1 MTAINN
7 TTPIQWLPF
16 RIRVPRNA
24 EPATLLAAWDDHVSA
39 DRVLELLHQTDLKN
53 NNIPLKIIQA
63 VFADPDRRTTLF
75 AELRRYP
82 NALQWIWKNRS
93 AEELSLLWD
102 ECLVFGSLEID
113 FLHFVEVNATI
124 QSIFSDGQ
132 RRVRLLEKY
141 ANNPEALAMVWKTLT
156 TNQKN
161 YVWLQTIVHNRWE
174 IPFLSRIAAVCDPI
188 INGEKNRTDLI
199 QSYAHQAPALA
210 VIFKV
215 INVYSQKKL
224 WDEVIVHKNLE
235 MEFLSHVDSPGC
247 VSCHTMKPILE
258 SKDSRFRKTRK
269 EGFLKKYRKNP
280 PAVDLFREITKR
292 TADILPNK
300 PALYVDIWPRYTSE
314 AKIECWDD
322 HIVRN
327 HLEISFLVT
336 LQNMNDERVQEV
348 REVLRQGGRLEA
360 LLDKYRDCPE
370 SLEAIQP
377 TLQGL

>member
-7 TTPIQWLPF
+7 TTHIQWIPF
-16 RIRVPRNA
+16 TVHVPENA
-24 EPATLLAAWDDHVSA
+24 EPAALLAAWDDHVKA
-39 DRVLELLHQTDLKN
+39 DRVLELIHQADLEN
-53 NNIPLKIIQA
+53 SHTHFKIIRA
-63 VFADPDRRTTLF
+63 VFADPDRRTYLF

-82 NALQWIWKNRS
+82 NALQWIWRNRS

-113 FLHFVEVNATI
+113 FLHFVEVNETF

-161 YVWLQTIVHNRWE
+161 YVWLQTIVRNRWE

-188 INGEKNRTDLI
+188 INGEKNRSDLI
-199 QSYAHQAPALA
+199 QSYANQAPALA

-215 INVYSQKKL
+215 INVHSQKKL
-224 WDEVIVHKNLE
+224 WDEVIVRKNLE
-235 MEFLSHVDSPGC
+235 VEFLSHVDSPGC

-258 SKDSRFRKTRK
+258 SKDSRFRKTRT
-269 EGFLKKYRKNP
+269 EALLKKYRKNP
-280 PAVDLFREITKR
+280 AAVDLFREITR
-292 TADILPNK
+292 RSADILLNK
-300 PALYVDIWPRYTSE
+300 QALYVTIWPMYTSE

-327 HLEISFLVT
+327 NLEISFLVT
-336 LQNMNDERVQEV
+336 LQNMNDERVQDV